1 MKDNSARGGGNCLYS
16 YPVFY
21 FSSSL
26 AAEGFRMTGAHIL
39 WERERELS
47 TRPAQ
52 LMGKNKAIIN
62 VLGAEKGRDD
72 PRLQHSLEIFVE
84 MSLIRREKR
93 ERESYFLIFFE
104 ERKINNLPSEDSK
117 VSNLTDW
124 GKKVSGRIEGENEG
138 EKKGGG
144 MEKSERKLT
153 LFPIREWRV
162 RLNIHNIGVIQEA
175 LYYWCLLNLQ
185 IKFLW
190 LL

>member
-1 MKDNSARGGGNCLYS
+1 MSWGHR
-16 YPVFY
+16 
-21 FSSSL
+21 
-26 AAEGFRMTGAHIL
+26 R
-39 WERERELS
+39 
-47 TRPAQ
+47 
-52 LMGKNKAIIN
+52 
-62 VLGAEKGRDD
+62 GAEKGGDD

-162 RLNIHNIGVIQEA
+162 RLNIHNIGVSEETWTVHCFFLSIFFPPFSYSGSPHIVVRRVLE
-175 LYYWCLLNLQ
+175 WQ
-185 IKFLW
+185 IAWEKGDGRR
-190 LL
+190 